1 MDSTVAEQLVDSN
14 RAQHEETVVPIK
26 PGLRAASAE
35 AAAPVAPAPEVRSRT
50 PFWQYLLGGVLIAV
64 AVFAFAL
71 FPRLVERSNARK
83 STVAA
88 AAAPSTAP
96 ALAPLSA
103 EEAAALKSKGEAL
116 LSQLIAQQNQLQ
128 ALHVESWGGEQYA
141 RYKELSNGGDDA
153 VLANDYAQSV
163 QKYTDA
169 MSAGGELLSRSADI
183 VKRAFAAGQEAFAA
197 GNAELAITQYDI
209 VLGVE
214 PDNETAK
221 AARAR
226 AERLPDVL
234 ALVARGNAERDA
246 GDAQKAMATYREAL
260 AIDPRWE
267 PASRAL
273 AAVTAGVRDAD
284 FETAMSQGSNALAAE
299 RYAEA
304 QHLFRAALAL
314 RPQAREAQDGLTQAE
329 EGVKLSKIA
338 LTEARALAFERRELW
353 DQAMAQY
360 KGALADDPTLVF
372 AKTGLDRATARS
384 GLDAKLRN
392 LIDNPTLLFGDT
404 VLADARR
411 LVTDARAV
419 PEPGPVLS
427 DQIDK
432 LERLITLA
440 ATPIAVQLQS
450 DQHTEVTLY
459 RVGPIGSFASK
470 EVQLRPGTY
479 TAIGSRNGFRDV
491 RQTFT
496 VLPGRTLPP
505 ISVICSEPI

>member
-1 MDSTVAEQLVDSN
+1 VDSS
-14 RAQHEETVVPIK
+14 RTQHEETVVPIK
-26 PGLRAASAE
+26 PGLRAARSE
-35 AAAPVAPAPEVRSRT
+35 AAAPGAASAEVRSRT
-50 PFWQYLLGGVLIAV
+50 PFWHYLAGGVLIAA

-71 FPRLVERSNARK
+71 FPRLVERSQEHKPA
-83 STVAA
+83 SSA
-88 AAAPSTAP
+88 AAAPNAAP
-96 ALAPLSA
+96 AVAPLSP
-103 EEAAALKSKGEAL
+103 EEAAALKAKAEKLLAELVTQQGQLEAL
-116 LSQLIAQQNQLQ
+116 HA
-128 ALHVESWGGEQYA
+128 ESWGGDEYA
-141 RYKELSNGGDDA
+141 RYKDLGNGGEDA
-153 VLANDYAQSV
+153 FLANDFAQAV
-163 QKYTDA
+163 AKYTDA
-169 MSAGGELLSRSADI
+169 TTTGAELLARSADI
-183 VKRAFAAGQEAFAA
+183 VDRALAAGQEAFTA
-197 GNAELAITQYDI
+197 GNAELAIAQYDI
-209 VLGVE
+209 VLGIE

-226 AERLPDVL
+226 AERLPEVL
-234 ALVARGNAERDA
+234 ALVARGNTERDA
-246 GDAQKAMATYREAL
+246 GDPQKAIATYREAL

-273 AAVTAGVRDAD
+273 AEVTAGVRDAD
-284 FETAMSQGSNALAAE
+284 FETAMSEGSKALAAQN
-299 RYAEA
+299 YAEA
-304 QHLFRAALAL
+304 QHMFRAALAL
-314 RPQAREAQDGLTQAE
+314 RPQAREAQDGLTEAD
-329 EGVKLSKIA
+329 EGVKLGKIA

-353 DQAMAQY
+353 DQAIALY
-360 KGALADDPTLVF
+360 KGALQDDPTLVF
-372 AKTGLDRATARS
+372 ATTGLERATARS

-411 LVTDARAV
+411 LVADAHAV

-459 RVGPIGSFASK
+459 RVGPIGSFSSK
-470 EVQLRPGTY
+470 ELQLRPGTY
-479 TAIGSRNGFRDV
+479 TAVGSRNGYRDV

>member
-1 MDSTVAEQLVDSN
+1 VDSS

-26 PGLRAASAE
+26 PGLRAARPDVAAT
-35 AAAPVAPAPEVRSRT
+35 AAAAPEVRSRT
-50 PFWQYLLGGVLIAV
+50 PFWQYLAGGVLIAA
-64 AVFAFAL
+64 AVFVFAL
-71 FPRLVERSNARK
+71 FPRLVERSQARK
-83 STVAA
+83 PAA
-88 AAAPSTAP
+88 TAAAPAPNAAP
-96 ALAPLSA
+96 AAAPLSP
-103 EEAAALKSKGEAL
+103 EEAAALKSKAETL
-116 LSQLIAQQNQLQ
+116 LNQLLAQQSQLQ
-128 ALHVESWGGEQYA
+128 ALHAESWGGEQYA
-141 RYKELSNGGDDA
+141 RYKELGNGGEDA
-153 VLANDYAQSV
+153 FLANDFAQAV
-163 QKYTDA
+163 AKYTDA
-169 MSAGGELLSRSADI
+169 TTTGAELLARSTDM
-183 VKRAFAAGQEAFAA
+183 VKRALAAGQEAFVA
-197 GNAELAITQYDI
+197 GNAELAIAQYDI
-209 VLGVE
+209 VLGIE
-214 PDNETAK
+214 PGNEIAK

-273 AAVTAGVRDAD
+273 AAVTTGVRDSD
-284 FETAMSQGSNALAAE
+284 FETAMSQGSKALAAQN
-299 RYAEA
+299 YGEA
-304 QHLFRAALAL
+304 QHMFRAALAL
-314 RPQAREAQDGLTQAE
+314 RPQAREAQDGLTQAD
-329 EGVKLSKIA
+329 EGVKLGKIA

-353 DQAMAQY
+353 DQAIAQY

-372 AKTGLDRATARS
+372 AKTGLERATARS

-411 LVTDARAV
+411 LASDARAV

-427 DQIDK
+427 EQIDK

-450 DQHTEVTLY
+450 DQHTEVTVY
-459 RVGPIGSFASK
+459 RVGPIGSFSSK
-470 EVQLRPGTY
+470 ELQLRPGTY
-479 TAIGSRNGFRDV
+479 TAIGSRNGYRDV